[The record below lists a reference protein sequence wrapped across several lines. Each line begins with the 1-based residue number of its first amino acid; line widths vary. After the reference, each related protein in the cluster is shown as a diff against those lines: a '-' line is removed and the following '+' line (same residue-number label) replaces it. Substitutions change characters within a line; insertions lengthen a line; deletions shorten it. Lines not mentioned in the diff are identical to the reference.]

1 MASTNLSGAKEIV
14 IDKAGSGFSSGSE
27 QIIPGKYVHGD
38 TAFEAD
44 DPNTPESPKG
54 GQLFGG
60 QLGTVIVQTSDMD
73 VKAQL
78 ETWRTGNTD
87 VDVRFKLP
95 DGAGGTENKDYL
107 GCEWQ
112 DLQEEPTFD
121 EHGSVNTL
129 MALLRAYDDAGILG

>member
-14 IDKAGSGFSSGSE
+14 IDAAGNGFSSGN
-27 QIIPGKYVHGD
+27 QQVIGGKHVHGD
-38 TAFEAD
+38 TDFEPD

-60 QLGTVIVQTSDMD
+60 QLGTVTVQTSDMD

-78 ETWRTGNTD
+78 EAWRTGNTD

-95 DGAGGTENKDYL
+95 DGAGGTTNKDYL

-112 DLQEEPTFD
+112 ALQEEPMFE

-129 MALLRAYDDAGILG
+129 MAQFRAYDDAGILG